1 VIVEFFGERTLR
13 RYANPVE
20 TIAAYHA
27 PSVELALRR
36 CDDALANG
44 YSIAGFLTHEAGCAF
59 EAIDVPALPPHRPLL
74 EIGVYG
80 GWSEADASM
89 HVTGTEDH
97 AALLGPLVTEIGRER
112 YERDLATIDRAIRSG
127 DVYQVNYTVPFAF
140 TFGSNWGAL
149 FARLRAGAGVRYAA
163 SVRSHDRAIVSL
175 SPELFLG
182 FDGRHVW
189 TRPMKGTSAPDDT
202 AQLDTPKN
210 RAEHV
215 MIVDLLRNDLHRVC
229 DDVSVRALFDV
240 ERYPTFATAVTTIDG
255 MLTAGRRFSDVVRAT
270 FPCGSVTG
278 APKISALGYVARTE
292 RAPRDVAMGSIG
304 YCDPGPRGMWNVA
317 IRTLDLDLAT
327 GVGTARVGGGIVAD
341 SNVTDEWAE
350 ILIKR
355 RAFDA
360 LVRPFGLLETLRV
373 EVDGTMPRLEAHLA
387 RLERSAF
394 AFGITVDVKDVR
406 ELLLS
411 SAKSSRTGPALA
423 RVTIERDGS
432 ATIDER
438 DLISFGEVAKLHLT
452 SIALRS
458 DDPTLRYKTTM
469 RNAYDEALRLARRVG
484 AAEGLLVNEAG
495 RIADGSRTSL
505 FVEIDGRLAT
515 PPLEDGA
522 VEGILRAELLARQAA
537 VERSLCAAD
546 LVGRKLFIG
555 NAARGLVPARLGVA
569 RR

>member
-394 AFGITVDVKDVR
+394 AFGITVDINSVR
-406 ELLLS
+406 EQLNRAAEVPRQSTGLLS
-411 SAKSSRTGPALA
+411 GRFSSHGAITIGERPFEPWPEPVV
-423 RVTIERDGS
+423 VTIAPHCLHS
-432 ATIDER
+432 A
-438 DLISFGEVAKLHLT
+438 
-452 SIALRS
+452 
-458 DDPTLRYKTTM
+458 DPTLRHKTTL
-469 RNAYDEALRLARRVG
+469 RRTYEAAFRFARQAG
-484 AAEGLLVNEAG
+484 ASEAILLEDHGHV
-495 RIADGSRTSL
+495 ADGSRTSL
-505 FVEIDGRLAT
+505 FVVRGASLAT
-515 PPLEDGA
+515 PRLEDAALDGL
-522 VEGILRAELLARQAA
+522 LRRELIETGRAYEATLE
-537 VERSLCAAD
+537 VGSL
-546 LVGRKLFIG
+546 GGELFIG
-555 NAARGLVPARLGVA
+555 NSARGLIRATLQA
-569 RR
+569 